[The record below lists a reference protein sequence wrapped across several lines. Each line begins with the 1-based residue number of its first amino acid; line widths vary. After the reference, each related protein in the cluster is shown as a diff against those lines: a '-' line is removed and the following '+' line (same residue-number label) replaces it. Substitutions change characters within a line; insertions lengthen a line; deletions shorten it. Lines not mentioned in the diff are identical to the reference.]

1 MSVEQLPT
9 IWLPKRRWAEIELIE
24 RAVFGDTMPSNPRQT
39 SFLTAVA
46 ENGDIAGYLR
56 LEHLYHMVHVYADPA
71 QRNHASLARQLMTEA
86 AECIPSGFSAV
97 WLTRKP
103 YPQLAAQLQAQLVGG
118 DRNRFLVYRRD
129 NY

>member
-9 IWLPKRRWAEIELIE
+9 IWLPRSRWAEIKSIE
-24 RAVFGDTMPSNPRQT
+24 REVFQDTMPTNRRQT

-46 ENGDIAGYLR
+46 QNGDIAGYLR
-56 LEHLYHMVHVYADPA
+56 LEHLYHFVHVYADPA

-86 AECIPSGFSAV
+86 AETIPSGFSAV
-97 WLTRKP
+97 WLTRKA
-103 YPQLAAQLQAQLVGG
+103 YPQIAAQLQAQLLGG
-118 DRNRFLVYRRD
+118 DGQFFVYRRD